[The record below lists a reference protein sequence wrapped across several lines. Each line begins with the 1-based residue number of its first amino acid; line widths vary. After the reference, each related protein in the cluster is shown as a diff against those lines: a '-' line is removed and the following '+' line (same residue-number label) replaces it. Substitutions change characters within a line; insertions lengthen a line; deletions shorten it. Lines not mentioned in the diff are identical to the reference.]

1 MLNQKIQNPNP
12 DELMIE
18 VDLCYELDPYELKLD
33 EMIEAEPEPEM
44 IEGLPASDALT
55 PADRYLELFEH
66 VQSAKIFPDSK
77 TFPDCAPKMDPLDI
91 LIRYR
96 KVRRHRDFDLR
107 KFVEN
112 HFWLPE
118 VYSSEYVSDPQN
130 SLKEHID
137 QLWPVLTRE
146 PQDHIPWSSL
156 LALPQSYI
164 VPGGRFSETYY
175 WDSYFTM
182 LGLAESGREDLLKC
196 MADNFAW
203 MIENYGHIPNG
214 NRTYYLSRSQPPVF
228 ALMVELFEEDGVRGA
243 RRYLDHLK
251 MEYAFWMDGAES
263 LIPNQAY
270 RHVVRMPDG
279 SLLNR
284 YWDDR
289 DTPRDESWL
298 EDVETA
304 KHSGRPPNEV
314 YRDLRA
320 GAASGWD
327 YSSRWLRDTGRLAS
341 IRTTQFIPIDLNA
354 FLFKLES
361 AIANISALKG
371 EKETE
376 ALFRQK
382 ASARRDAVNRY
393 LWDDENGIYRD
404 YDWRREQLALFSAAA
419 IVPLYVGMANHEQA
433 DRLANAVRSRLLTPG
448 GILASEYETGEQWD
462 KPNGWAPLQWM
473 AIQGFKMYGD
483 DLLGALYGSF
493 PQLGAPIG
501 FFFANG
507 TFLLLSWLLTDEQF
521 MSWGWRVP
529 FIFSA
534 VLVIIG
540 LYVRVSLHE
549 SPVFE
554 KVAKAKKQVKIPL
567 GTLLTKHVRVTVLGT
582 FIMLATYTLFYIMT
596 VYSMTFS
603 TAAAPV
609 GLGLPRNE
617 VLWMLMMA
625 VIGFA
630 VMVPLA
636 GLLADAF
643 GRRKSMVVITTL
655 IILFALFAF
664 NPLLGSGNPA
674 LVFVFLLLGLS
685 LMGLT
690 FGPMGALLPELFPTE
705 VRYTGASFSYNV
717 SSILGASVAPYI
729 AAWLQTNYGLG
740 AVGLYL
746 AAMAGLTLIALLLTH
761 ETRHQS
767 L

>member
-1 MLNQKIQNPNP
+1 MQATATTLDHEQEYTPINSRNKVLVASLIGTA
-12 DELMIE
+12 IE
-18 VDLCYELDPYELKLD
+18 FFDFYIYATAAVIVFPHIFFPQGDPTAATLQSLATFAIAFVARPIGSAVFGHFGDRVGRKATLVASLLT
-33 EMIEAEPEPEM
+33 MGISTVV
-44 IEGLPASDALT
+44 IGLLPGYAT
-55 PADRYLELFEH
+55 IG
-66 VQSAKIFPDSK
+66 IF
-77 TFPDCAPKMDPLDI
+77 APL
-91 LIRYR
+91 
-96 KVRRHRDFDLR
+96 
-107 KFVEN
+107 
-112 HFWLPE
+112 
-118 VYSSEYVSDPQN
+118 
-130 SLKEHID
+130 
-137 QLWPVLTRE
+137 
-146 PQDHIPWSSL
+146 L
-156 LALPQSYI
+156 LALA
-164 VPGGRFSETYY
+164 RFGQG
-175 WDSYFTM
+175 
-182 LGLAESGREDLLKC
+182 LGLGGEWG
-196 MADNFAW
+196 
-203 MIENYGHIPNG
+203 
-214 NRTYYLSRSQPPVF
+214 
-228 ALMVELFEEDGVRGA
+228 
-243 RRYLDHLK
+243 
-251 MEYAFWMDGAES
+251 
-263 LIPNQAY
+263 
-270 RHVVRMPDG
+270 
-279 SLLNR
+279 
-284 YWDDR
+284 
-289 DTPRDESWL
+289 
-298 EDVETA
+298 
-304 KHSGRPPNEV
+304 
-314 YRDLRA
+314 
-320 GAASGWD
+320 GAA
-327 YSSRWLRDTGRLAS
+327 LLA
-341 IRTTQFIPIDLNA
+341 TENA
-354 FLFKLES
+354 PPRK
-361 AIANISALKG
+361 
-371 EKETE
+371 
-376 ALFRQK
+376 R
-382 ASARRDAVNRY
+382 
-393 LWDDENGIYRD
+393 
-404 YDWRREQLALFSAAA
+404 
-419 IVPLYVGMANHEQA
+419 
-433 DRLANAVRSRLLTPG
+433 
-448 GILASEYETGEQWD
+448 
-462 KPNGWAPLQWM
+462 
-473 AIQGFKMYGD
+473 
-483 DLLGALYGSF
+483 ALYGSF

-625 VIGFA
+625 VIGFG
-630 VMVPLA
+630 VMVPVA

-643 GRRKSMVVITTL
+643 GRRKSMVIITTL

-664 NPLLGSGNPA
+664 NPLLGSGNPI
-674 LVFVFLLLGLS
+674 LVFAFLLLGLSLMGLTFGPMGALLPEFGVMVPVAGLLADAFGRRKSMVIITTLIILFALFAFNPLLGSGNPILVFAFLLLGLS

-717 SSILGASVAPYI
+717 ASILGASVAPYI